1 VEACQQVLMDF
12 GGGGGGPEQWFY
24 NLPSVTRIW
33 LGSTVIITALVNLDF
48 IKWNDIDFTSF
59 DDIIGHPAK
68 RVEAWRYVYFC
79 ILCTTL

>member
-1 VEACQQVLMDF
+1 MDF
-12 GGGGGGPEQWFY
+12 GGGGGGGPEQWFY
-24 NLPSVTRIW
+24 NLPSVTRIL
-33 LGSTVIITALVNLDF
+33 LGSTVIITALVNLDLDF

-79 ILCTTL
+79 ILCKTL

>member
-1 VEACQQVLMDF
+1 MDF

-33 LGSTVIITALVNLDF
+33 LGSTIIITALVNLDF

-59 DDIIGHPAK
+59 DDIVGHTAK